1 MISERYRQRRKIN
14 LKNKEMKTQISIKN
28 FINLKK
34 ELSKR
39 KNLDLVYTTSQANGY
54 PSNEVTAIVGFSTLE
69 TAENFAKKYGLST
82 VVLHKRDGW
91 NFWARM
97 YYNILRPLQG
107 SRGGKVMSI
116 SEDTHSWIIGVA
128 CEN

>member
-1 MISERYRQRRKIN
+1 
-14 LKNKEMKTQISIKN
+14 MKTQISIKN

-39 KNLDLVYTTSQANGY
+39 QNLDLVDTTSQANGY
-54 PSNEVTAIVGFSTLE
+54 PSNEISAIVGFSKLE

-82 VVLHKRDGW
+82 VALYKRDGW

-97 YYNILRPLQG
+97 YYNVLKPFQG

-116 SEDTHSWIIGVA
+116 SEDTHNYIIGV
-128 CEN
+128 EFMN

>member
-1 MISERYRQRRKIN
+1 
-14 LKNKEMKTQISIKN
+14 MKTQISIKN
-28 FINLKK
+28 FIKLKK

-39 KNLDLVYTTSQANGY
+39 NNLQTIDTTDQANGY
-54 PSNEVTAIVGFSTLE
+54 PSNEVTAIIGFSTLE

-82 VVLHKRDGW
+82 VLLHKRDGW
-91 NFWARM
+91 HFWARM
-97 YYNILRPLQG
+97 YYNVLRPLEG
-107 SRGGKVMSI
+107 SRGGKVMSK

>member
-1 MISERYRQRRKIN
+1 
-14 LKNKEMKTQISIKN
+14 MKTQISIKN

-39 KNLDLVYTTSQANGY
+39 QNLYLVDTTSQANGY

-97 YYNILRPLQG
+97 YYNVLRPLQG

-116 SEDTHSWIIGVA
+116 SEDTHSYIIGV
-128 CEN
+128 EFMN

>member
-1 MISERYRQRRKIN
+1 
-14 LKNKEMKTQISIKN
+14 MKTQISIKN

-39 KNLDLVYTTSQANGY
+39 QNLDLVDTTSQANGY
-54 PSNEVTAIVGFSTLE
+54 PSNEFTAIVGFSTLE
-69 TAENFAKKYGLST
+69 TAENFAKKYGLT
-82 VVLHKRDGW
+82 VCQYHSRDGW

-97 YYNILRPLQG
+97 YYNVLRPLQG

-116 SEDTHSWIIGVA
+116 SEDTHHYIIGVA

>member
-1 MISERYRQRRKIN
+1 
-14 LKNKEMKTQISIKN
+14 MKTQISIKN

-39 KNLDLVYTTSQANGY
+39 QNLDLVDTTSKSNGY
-54 PSNEVTAIVGFSTLE
+54 PSNEVTAIIGFSTLE

-82 VVLHKRDGW
+82 VLLHKRDGW
-91 NFWARM
+91 HFWARM
-97 YYNILRPLQG
+97 YYNVLRPLQG

-116 SEDTHSWIIGVA
+116 SEDTHHYIIGV
-128 CEN
+128 EFMN

>member
-1 MISERYRQRRKIN
+1 
-14 LKNKEMKTQISIKN
+14 MKTQISIKN

-39 KNLDLVYTTSQANGY
+39 QNLDLVDTTSQANGY

-97 YYNILRPLQG
+97 YYNVLRPLQG

>member
-1 MISERYRQRRKIN
+1 
-14 LKNKEMKTQISIKN
+14 MKTQISIKN

-39 KNLDLVYTTSQANGY
+39 NNLQTIYTTDQANGY
-54 PSNEVTAIVGFSTLE
+54 PSNTNFGIVGFSNFE
-69 TAENFAKKYGLST
+69 TAENFANKYGLST
-82 VVLHKRDGW
+82 VLLHKRDGW

-97 YYNILRPLQG
+97 YYNVLRPLEG

-116 SEDTHSWIIGVA
+116 SEDTHSYIIGVS

>member
-1 MISERYRQRRKIN
+1 
-14 LKNKEMKTQISIKN
+14 MKTQISIKN

-39 KNLDLVYTTSQANGY
+39 QNLELINTTSQANGY
-54 PSNEVTAIVGFSTLE
+54 PSNINYGIVGFSNFE
-69 TAENFAKKYGLST
+69 AAENFAKKHGLT
-82 VVLHKRDGW
+82 VCQYHARDGW
-91 NFWARM
+91 HFWARM
-97 YYNILRPLQG
+97 YYNVLRPLQG

-116 SEDTHSWIIGVA
+116 SEDTHNYIIGVA

>member
-1 MISERYRQRRKIN
+1 
-14 LKNKEMKTQISIKN
+14 MKTQISIKN

-39 KNLDLVYTTSQANGY
+39 QNLYLVDTTSKSNGY

-91 NFWARM
+91 HFWARM
-97 YYNILRPLQG
+97 CYNVLRPLQG
-107 SRGGKVMSI
+107 SRGGKVMSK
-116 SEDTHSWIIGVA
+116 SEDTHSYIIGVA
-128 CEN
+128 CED

>member
-1 MISERYRQRRKIN
+1 MTPERYRQGLKFN
-14 LKNKEMKTQISIKN
+14 LKKITKKIMKTQISIKN

-39 KNLDLVYTTSQANGY
+39 QNLSVW
-54 PSNEVTAIVGFSTLE
+54 
-69 TAENFAKKYGLST
+69 K
-82 VVLHKRDGW
+82 
-91 NFWARM
+91 
-97 YYNILRPLQG
+97 PLQG

-116 SEDTHSWIIGVA
+116 SEDTHSYIIGVS

>member
-1 MISERYRQRRKIN
+1 MIFGAIPTRAQIN

-39 KNLDLVYTTSQANGY
+39 KNLDLVDTTSQANGY

-69 TAENFAKKYGLST
+69 TAENFANKYEFST
-82 VVLHKRDGW
+82 VLLHKRDGW

-97 YYNILRPLQG
+97 YYNVLRPLQG
-107 SRGGKVMSI
+107 SRGGEVMSI

>member
-1 MISERYRQRRKIN
+1 
-14 LKNKEMKTQISIKN
+14 MKTQISIKN

-39 KNLDLVYTTSQANGY
+39 QNLSLVDTTSKANGY
-54 PSNEVTAIVGFSTLE
+54 PSNEITAIVGFSTLE

-82 VVLHKRDGW
+82 VLLHKRDGW
-91 NFWARM
+91 HFWARM
-97 YYNILRPLQG
+97 CHNVLRPLQG
-107 SRGGKVMSI
+107 SRGGKVMAI
-116 SEDTHSWIIGVA
+116 SEDTHSYIIGVA

>member
-1 MISERYRQRRKIN
+1 
-14 LKNKEMKTQISIKN
+14 MKTQISIKN

-39 KNLDLVYTTSQANGY
+39 NNLQTIDTTSQANGY

-69 TAENFAKKYGLST
+69 TAENFANKYGLST
-82 VVLHKRDGW
+82 VLLHKRDGW
-91 NFWARM
+91 HFWARM
-97 YYNILRPLQG
+97 CYNVLRPLQG
-107 SRGGKVMSI
+107 ERGGKRMSI
-116 SEDTHSWIIGVA
+116 YEDTHHYIIGVA